1 MYLSKRLQT
10 IYDMVPVS
18 VVADVGADH
27 GKLIISLVRNNI
39 ATYGYAIE
47 NKKGPYERLVNAIK
61 ESGFASRIKPIFSD
75 GIKDLPE
82 IVSTVVIAG
91 MGGQT
96 VVNILKAHVENLI
109 NVKTVIVDAHNAVP
123 YLREEISKLGF
134 AIADEK
140 IIEEDGIYYEIIKF
154 IKSGVAFYSDMDI
167 EFGPVLRVNKSTT
180 FKEKYKSRII
190 EIDNLINSRSL
201 PESRIN
207 ELLEEKNRIS
217 DVLWIQ
223 ESFY

>member
-1 MYLSKRLQT
+1 MYLSKRLQA

-27 GKLIISLVRNNI
+27 GKLIISLVKNNI

-47 NKKGPYERLVNAIK
+47 NKKGPYDRLVNAIT

-109 NVKTVIVDAHNAVP
+109 NVKTIIVDAHNAVP

-217 DVLWIQ
+217 DILWIQ

>member
-1 MYLSKRLQT
+1 MYLSKRLQA

-27 GKLIISLVRNNI
+27 GKLIISLVKNNI

-47 NKKGPYERLVNAIK
+47 NKKGPYDRLVNAIT

-109 NVKTVIVDAHNAVP
+109 NVKTIIVDAHNAVP

-217 DVLWIQ
+217 DIL
-223 ESFY
+223 

>member
-47 NKKGPYERLVNAIK
+47 NKKGPYDRLVNAIT

-109 NVKTVIVDAHNAVP
+109 NVKTIIVDAHNAVP

-180 FKEKYKSRII
+180 FKEKYKSRIE
-190 EIDNLINSRSL
+190 EIDNLINSKSL
-201 PESRIN
+201 PDSRIN

-217 DVLWIQ
+217 NVLWTQ
-223 ESFY
+223 ENFC

>member
-1 MYLSKRLQT
+1 MNLSKRLQT

-27 GKLIISLVRNNI
+27 GKLIISLVKNNI

-47 NKKGPYERLVNAIK
+47 NKKGPFERLVSAIN
-61 ESGFASRIKPIFSD
+61 ESGLSSRIKPLFSD
-75 GIKDLPE
+75 GIRDLPE

-96 VVNILKAHVENLI
+96 VVNILKAHIENLI
-109 NVKTVIVDAHNAVP
+109 NVKTIIVDAHNAVP
-123 YLREEISKLGF
+123 FLREEISKLGF

-154 IKSGVAFYSDMDI
+154 VKAGVAFYSDMDI
-167 EFGPVLRVNKSTT
+167 EFGPILRQHKTST
-180 FKEKYKSRII
+180 FKEKYESRIL
-190 EIDNLINSRSL
+190 EIDNLINTKEL
-201 PESRIN
+201 PDARIS
-207 ELLEEKNRIS
+207 ELLEEKNRIRN
-217 DVLWIQ
+217 VLWTQ
-223 ESFY
+223 ENYY